1 MTVYTEEQLANFYK
15 ELPEE
20 LKNWVFSE
28 DFEDAFYRILKDN
41 NILDERYEQISIL
54 VRNVFLGFLVL
65 EDFQKTLEKEIKLKQ
80 DLAKKITQ
88 EINRF
93 VFFPVR
99 EVLNTMYKIEV
110 RDGPRNEIKEKEIE
124 AKPQENKPAKSD
136 SYLEPME

>member
-1 MTVYTEEQLANFYK
+1 MVEYTREQLVKFYK

-20 LKNWVFSE
+20 LKDWIFSE
-28 DFEDAFYRILKDN
+28 DFEDAFYRIMKDN

-54 VRNVFLGFLVL
+54 VRNVFLGFLAL
-65 EDFQKTLEKEIKLKQ
+65 EDFQKTIEKEIKLKQ

-93 VFFPVR
+93 VFFPVK
-99 EVLNTMYKIEV
+99 EILSSMYRIETE
-110 RDGPRNEIKEKEIE
+110 RGLGSEIKKKEIE
-124 AKPQENKPAKSD
+124 IKPQEIKPAKSD